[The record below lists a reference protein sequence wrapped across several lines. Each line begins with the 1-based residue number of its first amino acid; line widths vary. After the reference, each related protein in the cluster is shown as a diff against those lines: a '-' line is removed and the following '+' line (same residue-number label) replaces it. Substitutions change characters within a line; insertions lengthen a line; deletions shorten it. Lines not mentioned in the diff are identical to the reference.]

1 MRVKQKKER
10 NIEKQEKYN
19 NRVPFLVHENFIYYY
34 YNNKQLY
41 DAIKNVI
48 NFNRNKRCSSIG
60 ILTRNSNLVNE
71 IRSIATTYPKKNSS
85 CRRMK
90 PNFLNSSKKE
100 KKRKKNFI
108 HYYYNN
114 NQLYVNY
121 TMRLKINFNCN
132 KRNKPNFL
140 NSSKKEKRKE
150 KNSLSTKFT

>member
-85 CRRMK
+85 CHVSNETK
-90 PNFLNSSKKE
+90 FLKFVK
-100 KKRKKNFI
+100 
-108 HYYYNN
+108 
-114 NQLYVNY
+114 
-121 TMRLKINFNCN
+121 
-132 KRNKPNFL
+132 
-140 NSSKKEKRKE
+140 KRKE
-150 KNSLSTKFT
+150 KEEKFYSLLLQ